1 MPHDLKIAMLLYAT
15 VTFYSISLSLA
26 LVKEDA
32 AQRKS
37 LICCLLPIVNILSAL
52 YLTFLIVHKI
62 ADSVCWRAV
71 PVITELE
78 ERVEEGLKDSSPSP
92 LPRFYSILI
101 EAMKERPETFDVIT
115 GSGNFYCVL
124 DKVTRYNFTILKPL
138 KSVMSIIDWEKV
150 NVAGA
155 GLEKDNNEA
164 NSQLFDIV
172 EELYKK
178 KMANKQEEEL
188 NKLLVLYGT
197 KESCND
203 CSIQ

>member
-37 LICCLLPIVNILSAL
+37 LICCLIPIVNILSAL
-52 YLTFLIVHKI
+52 YLTFLIIHKI
-62 ADSVCWRAV
+62 AGSVCWRAV

-115 GSGNFYCVL
+115 GSGNFYYVL
-124 DKVTRYNFTILKPL
+124 DKVTRYNFIILKPL
-138 KSVMSIIDWEKV
+138 KWEKV
-150 NVAGA
+150 DAVGA

-164 NSQLFDIV
+164 NSQFFDIV

-178 KMANKQEEEL
+178 EMANKQEEEL